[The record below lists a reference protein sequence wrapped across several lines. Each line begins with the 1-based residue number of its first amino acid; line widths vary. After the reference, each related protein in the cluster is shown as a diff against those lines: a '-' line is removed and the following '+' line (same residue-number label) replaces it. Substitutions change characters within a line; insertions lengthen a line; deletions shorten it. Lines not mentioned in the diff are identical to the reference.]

1 MKFVYNI
8 SSSKIVLLG
17 PVTITNSQGKVKL
30 VGINTGTV
38 GITAN
43 PNQYNIFTAVLPHKK
58 WITNIIKTGINIL
71 P

>member
-1 MKFVYNI
+1 MF
-8 SSSKIVLLG
+8 SLKIVPLG

-38 GITAN
+38 GIAAN

-58 WITNIIKTGINIL
+58 WIRKTTKDNN
-71 P
+71 